1 MINFELYIK
10 NFGIIDESHIGI
22 SKLNI
27 IAGKNATGKSTSS
40 KLSYSFLATISR
52 DGQEFINNKIQTQLI
67 NLLRILSDTFQTDIF
82 FNF

>member
-40 KLSYSFLATISR
+40 NCHIHF
-52 DGQEFINNKIQTQLI
+52 
-67 NLLRILSDTFQTDIF
+67 
-82 FNF
+82 